1 MCIWNDF
8 YEDVDVDGTGRVVVV
23 VVSAVVVVVVLAST
37 STSTIRP
44 LDFTYVTFFSSTS
57 DLSH

>member
-1 MCIWNDF
+1 MCILNDL

-23 VVSAVVVVVVLAST
+23 VVAVVVVVVVVAST

-57 DLSH
+57 TLGH